1 MIPESDK
8 YFANVFFV
16 GGFALLSI
24 AGGIILESVKIS
36 SMDLFNIGAIIVLIV
51 SIFTGFA
58 CLYIG
63 WYTLGH
69 RELSYGRN

>member
-24 AGGIILESVKIS
+24 AGGIILESIKIS
-36 SMDLFNIGAIIVLIV
+36 SMDLFNIGTAIVLIV
-51 SIFTGFA
+51 VIIVGVV

-63 WYTLGH
+63 WYTLGY
-69 RELSYGRN
+69 RELNHGRN